1 MTSVK
6 PSMEILKRRRD
17 GKMKELA
24 SVGPM
29 AQGSLVKAKHKTCK
43 HTAHMLT
50 FHVKG
55 KTYTV
60 YVPLGMVKEVK
71 EWSNNYKVLK
81 KLLKDISKLNLAII
95 HRYVPTKRAAGRR
108 GGKNRP
114 KQ

>member
-29 AQGSLVKAKHKTCK
+29 VQGSLVKAKHKTCK

-50 FHVKG
+50 FHVRG
-55 KTYTV
+55 KTHTV

-95 HRYVPTKRAAGRR
+95 HGYVPTKRAAGRR